1 VKFSLGQ
8 KVFSEDYGMGTVIF
22 SSKSRRGTEQ
32 YGIEF
37 ENGGPQGWAE
47 NATNDINSLMAVQ

>member
-8 KVFSEDYGMGTVIF
+8 KVFSEDYGVGTVIF
-22 SSKSRRGTEQ
+22 SNKSRRGTEQ
-32 YGIEF
+32 YGIKF

-47 NATNDINSLMAVQ
+47 NATNDVDSLMAVQ